1 MADRIISVK
10 FEYLIPKIRAQ
21 SEVIGVFAAPG
32 LK

>member
-10 FEYLIPKIRAQ
+10 FEYLIPKIGARA
-21 SEVIGVFAAPG
+21 EVISVFAAPG